1 MVRAW
6 EVLYDI
12 GDATSIALKND
23 VVFLERFTSLLQNPR
38 YSTILDPLTSG
49 AHNRLLG
56 HGVNNAEEAAMK
68 LFVADDYYRNYNKA
82 LAGEIDMTLEYH
94 AIKELM
100 VAVHVKLPKVDGAV
114 VFRGAG
120 SEESIFASNLTNGQ
134 EFHFNGRF
142 TSSSNDEYV
151 ADLFRQG
158 NGGNVIWQIE
168 SKTGVDIKKINSGES
183 EVLFK
188 PFTIYKLLDVS
199 ASTSNSQ
206 VLIYSVKEL

>member
-1 MVRAW
+1 
-6 EVLYDI
+6 
-12 GDATSIALKND
+12 
-23 VVFLERFTSLLQNPR
+23 
-38 YSTILDPLTSG
+38 
-49 AHNRLLG
+49 
-56 HGVNNAEEAAMK
+56 
-68 LFVADDYYRNYNKA
+68 
-82 LAGEIDMTLEYH
+82 
-94 AIKELM
+94 M